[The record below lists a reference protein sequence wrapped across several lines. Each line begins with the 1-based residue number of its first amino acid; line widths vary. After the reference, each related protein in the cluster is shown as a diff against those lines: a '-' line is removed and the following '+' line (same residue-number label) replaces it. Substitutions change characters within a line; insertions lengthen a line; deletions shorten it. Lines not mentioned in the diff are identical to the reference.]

1 MEAQRKTKQQVTP
14 VGWRVVWIM
23 HVEDVWDRHLRCGE
37 LVPLHLLPFCLLL
50 LLRASELAKQEADS
64 FQVSLEPQII
74 LSDFE
79 FATKQAVELWFPT
92 TDFRGCYYHFSQALI
107 SSKILAY
114 KLPTEKMQISTDF
127 FKELLH

>member
-1 MEAQRKTKQQVTP
+1 MQLFCWTEKRGFHSGGLPQEVIVHSVEAQKKTKQQVTP

-79 FATKQAVELWFPT
+79 FATKQAVH
-92 TDFRGCYYHFSQALI
+92 GAVVSNH
-107 SSKILAY
+107 
-114 KLPTEKMQISTDF
+114 
-127 FKELLH
+127 